1 MYNDATVRW
10 ATKRP
15 RFLMCFYRRETEIA
29 CPSTTTFLRGFMDP
43 LTRLQVFF
51 RNLFKIDSLDAPAK
65 QLMVAEEEA

>member
-1 MYNDATVRW
+1 
-10 ATKRP
+10 
-15 RFLMCFYRRETEIA
+15 
-29 CPSTTTFLRGFMDP
+29 MDP